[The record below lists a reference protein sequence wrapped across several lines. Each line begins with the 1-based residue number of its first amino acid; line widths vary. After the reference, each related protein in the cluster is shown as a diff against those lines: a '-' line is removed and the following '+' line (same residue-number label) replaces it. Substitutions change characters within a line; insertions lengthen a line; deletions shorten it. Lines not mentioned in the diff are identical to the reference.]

1 METMTFCVPCLFG
14 LEGLVGDELRR
25 LELSNV
31 RDEDRRVF
39 FEGDFAAMAKANL
52 CCRMGER
59 VMIELIR
66 ARDERGA
73 EELLRR
79 FGALIRYVIAP
90 ILPDERDRE
99 DCLAEVLMRI
109 WDGIGG
115 YDPERG
121 SWRAYITAAARNAA
135 LNRARAERVHTAG
148 LPDGVSDQP
157 GPEEAVIA
165 AEEIDELR
173 RAIDALPPGDRA
185 LIYRKYYYRQSTAQM
200 ASELGLT
207 ARAVEGRLYRIKKR
221 LGAALGGERNG

>member
-1 METMTFCVPCLFG
+1 MRHPDADMPERPVGVPDAVWSAVESVRSMPRVTGMRYRELPVPSTLADYGIGGEMECVADDDSRSFG
-14 LEGLVGDELRR
+14 D
-25 LELSNV
+25 
-31 RDEDRRVF
+31 
-39 FEGDFAAMAKANL
+39 AHMASGWI
-52 CCRMGER
+52 M
-59 VMIELIR
+59 
-66 ARDERGA
+66 
-73 EELLRR
+73 LL
-79 FGALIRYVIAP
+79 YV
-90 ILPDERDRE
+90 ERDRE

-121 SWRAYITAAARNAA
+121 SWRAYIPAAARNAA
-135 LNRARAERVHTAG
+135 LTRARAERVHTAG
-148 LPDGVSDQP
+148 LPDGVSAQP

-200 ASELGLT
+200 ASALGLT

>member
-1 METMTFCVPCLFG
+1 
-14 LEGLVGDELRR
+14 
-25 LELSNV
+25 
-31 RDEDRRVF
+31 
-39 FEGDFAAMAKANL
+39 
-52 CCRMGER
+52 MGESEI
-59 VMIELIR
+59 IELIR

-73 EELLRR
+73 EELLRH

-99 DCLAEVLMRI
+99 DCLSEVLMRI
-109 WDGIGG
+109 WDGIGS
-115 YDPERG
+115 YDPARG
-121 SWRAYITAAARNAA
+121 SWRAYISAAARNTA
-135 LNRARAERVHTAG
+135 LNRARTDRTAED
-148 LPDGVSDQP
+148 LPDGVSAQP

-165 AEEIDELR
+165 REEIDELR

>member
-1 METMTFCVPCLFG
+1 
-14 LEGLVGDELRR
+14 
-25 LELSNV
+25 
-31 RDEDRRVF
+31 
-39 FEGDFAAMAKANL
+39 
-52 CCRMGER
+52 MGESE
-59 VMIELIR
+59 IIDLIR

-73 EELLRR
+73 EELLRH

-135 LNRARAERVHTAG
+135 LNRARAERTAEV
-148 LPDGVSDQP
+148 LPDGVSTQP

-165 AEEIDELR
+165 REEIDELR

>member
-1 METMTFCVPCLFG
+1 
-14 LEGLVGDELRR
+14 
-25 LELSNV
+25 
-31 RDEDRRVF
+31 
-39 FEGDFAAMAKANL
+39 
-52 CCRMGER
+52 MGESEI
-59 VMIELIR
+59 IELIR

-73 EELLRR
+73 EELLRH

-99 DCLAEVLMRI
+99 DCLSEVLMRI

-115 YDPERG
+115 YDPARG
-121 SWRAYITAAARNAA
+121 SWRAYISAAARNTA
-135 LNRARAERVHTAG
+135 LNRARTDRTAED
-148 LPDGVSDQP
+148 LPDGVSTQP

-165 AEEIDELR
+165 REEIDELR
-173 RAIDALPPGDRA
+173 LAIDALPPGDRA

>member
-1 METMTFCVPCLFG
+1 
-14 LEGLVGDELRR
+14 
-25 LELSNV
+25 
-31 RDEDRRVF
+31 
-39 FEGDFAAMAKANL
+39 
-52 CCRMGER
+52 MGESEI
-59 VMIELIR
+59 IELIR

-73 EELLRR
+73 EELLRH

-99 DCLAEVLMRI
+99 DCLSEVLMRI

-115 YDPERG
+115 FDPERG
-121 SWRAYITAAARNAA
+121 SWRAYISAAARNAA
-135 LNRARAERVHTAG
+135 LNRARTDRAAEV
-148 LPDGVSDQP
+148 LPDGVSTQP

-165 AEEIDELR
+165 REEIDELR